1 MSDKKLRPGKASS
14 LDDSPAMD
22 QIKQLFE
29 ALSRHFSTMAKANA
43 AVAKPVSVGDRHVV
57 PLCELSLAFGGVG
70 GTGELQSDDVDDPP
84 AGIGGGAVGAAKAK
98 PIALLVLEG
107 DKVRLE
113 KMTE

>member
-1 MSDKKLRPGKASS
+1 MSDKKLATSKASG

-29 ALSRHFSTMAKANA
+29 ALSRHFSEMAKANS
-43 AVAKPVSVGDRHVV
+43 AVAKPISVGDRHVI

-70 GTGELQSDDVDDPP
+70 GTGELQSAQSADPP

-98 PIALLVLEG
+98 PIAILVLEG
-107 DKVRLE
+107 DEVRLE